1 MRQLFLFPQ
10 FLFFSFYGY
19 TCGIWKFPG
28 SGSTQNY
35 SCQPTP
41 QPWQYWIRASSS
53 TYILA
58 CGNTRS
64 LIHRATGIERASSQR
79 RRQVLNLLSHSM
91 NSLLPQFLNIISD
104 RFPTPR
110 VAFEPAAS
118 ILHELV
124 RISNLKDHSRPT
136 KSKSTWHEN
145 LQLIYRYV
153 LTSNIL

>member
-10 FLFFSFYGY
+10 FLFVSFYGY

-35 SCQPTP
+35 SCRPTP
-41 QPWQYWIRASSS
+41 QPWQDQIRATSA
-53 TYILA
+53 TYISA
-58 CGNTRS
+58 CGNARS
-64 LIHRATGIERASSQR
+64 VIPPATGTEHASSQR
-79 RRQVLNLLSHSM
+79 QRQVLNLLSHSM

-124 RISNLKDHSRPT
+124 RISKLKDHSRPT
-136 KSKSTWHEN
+136 KSKST
-145 LQLIYRYV
+145 
-153 LTSNIL
+153 